1 MGGVRQDRRRS
12 VTNANNCRDTGS
24 VASSSSGRRSNHKQ
38 RVSDSRRQRKQIE
51 TNERDHQRT
60 RKACKKKHNST
71 NGEKMN
77 IQFHCGE
84 SGITPSKSC
93 CSNHESGDHSGP
105 LPRARSGAR
114 LSLRGSVDGNRT
126 KLSSDRPHSVDL
138 DQKGETSCVNSTRW
152 KLRASSTSTSTKC
165 KSTIDNGQQVSS

>member
-12 VTNANNCRDTGS
+12 GANANNCRDTGS

-38 RVSDSRRQRKQIE
+38 RVSDSRHRKNQYE
-51 TNERDHQRT
+51 RNEKDCQRT

-77 IQFHCGE
+77 IWFCCGE
-84 SGITPSKSC
+84 SGITSSKSC

-105 LPRARSGAR
+105 LSRARIGAR
-114 LSLRGSVDGNRT
+114 SLS
-126 KLSSDRPHSVDL
+126 
-138 DQKGETSCVNSTRW
+138 
-152 KLRASSTSTSTKC
+152 
-165 KSTIDNGQQVSS
+165 